1 MPDVILVAVDGS
13 PLSKRAFERALSDA
27 ESAVIAL
34 HVIDPSDPGYS
45 APLDV
50 DVTLEP
56 LHGSAE
62 WYERANELADEILEE
77 LTALAD
83 GSGVDVRTMTLRGD
97 PARSIIEVAE
107 EEGVDAIYVG
117 GHGRTG
123 ETNLLLGSVAELVSS
138 RASVS
143 VTIVR

>member
-1 MPDVILVAVDGS
+1 MSDVILVAVDGS
-13 PLSKRAFERALSDA
+13 PLSKRAFEQALSDA
-27 ESAVIAL
+27 GSTVIAL

-45 APLDV
+45 APIDV

-62 WYERANELADEILEE
+62 WYEKANKIADEIFEE

-83 GSGVDVRTMTLRGD
+83 GSGVEVQTKTLRGD
-97 PARSIIEVAE
+97 PARSIVEYARDE
-107 EEGVDAIYVG
+107 DVDAIYVG

-123 ETNLLLGSVAELVSS
+123 ETNLMLGSVAELVAS
-138 RASVS
+138 RAPVS
-143 VTIVR
+143 VTVVR

>member
-13 PLSKRAFERALSDA
+13 PLSKRAFEQALSDA
-27 ESAVIAL
+27 GSTVIAL

-45 APLDV
+45 APIDV

-62 WYERANELADEILEE
+62 WYEKANKIADEIFEE

-83 GSGVDVRTMTLRGD
+83 GSGVDVRTETLRGD
-97 PARSIIEVAE
+97 PARSIVEHARDE
-107 EEGVDAIYVG
+107 DVDAIYVG

-123 ETNLLLGSVAELVSS
+123 ETNLMLGSVAELVAS
-138 RASVS
+138 RAPVS
-143 VTIVR
+143 VTVVR